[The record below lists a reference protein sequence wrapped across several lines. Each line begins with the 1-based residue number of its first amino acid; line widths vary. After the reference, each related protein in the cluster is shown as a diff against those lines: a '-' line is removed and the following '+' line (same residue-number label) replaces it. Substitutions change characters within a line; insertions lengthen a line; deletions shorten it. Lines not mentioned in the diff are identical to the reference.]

1 MNRLSTFTALG
12 PAVAIALILPALGG
26 CRKTAEG
33 ATNVVVIGAAQPALG
48 DPLGVPAN
56 EGESVLRAATAQG
69 LVRFDA
75 TGQIEPGLAER
86 WNVSNDGL
94 SYIFR
99 LGNGAWPDGRK
110 IMARD
115 IARLI
120 ERQRKAVPDNPTRD
134 ALGAVDEAVAMTD
147 RVIELRLR
155 VPRANLLTLLAQPEF
170 ALIREGLGTGPFKVR
185 EPKVKPPRGEAHPI
199 ELRQQL
205 PGLDGEEGAR
215 EDVTIEAMPAAQAIA
230 AFRDERAALVL
241 GGTVGDLPLVTG
253 AKLPRESLRFD
264 PVAGLF
270 GLVPARG
277 DGPAADPAIRRLLS
291 EALDRPALIASLGV
305 PGLDP
310 RATLLQDGLAGIGT
324 LPQPAW
330 LGQPMAARR
339 AALVAEARR
348 LLPQPK
354 ATGATGATA
363 AEPRH
368 LLVSL
373 PAGPGGDIIL
383 MRLNADWGA
392 LGFEVERAAP
402 GARADF
408 AWIDAVAPS
417 DSPAWFLRQFRCV
430 VKPVCNAPADA
441 LLQQARDAAIAAQRN
456 ALLGEAARLMDADQ
470 LFIAV
475 AAPVRW
481 SLASR
486 AVPGFVENRYARHAL
501 GGLKARAGAGGMQ

>member
-1 MNRLSTFTALG
+1 MSRLSTLKALSSAT
-12 PAVAIALILPALGG
+12 AVALLLSATTG
-26 CRKTAEG
+26 CRKNAEG
-33 ATNVVVIGAAQPALG
+33 VTNVVVIGATQPELG
-48 DPLGVPAN
+48 EPLGIPAN

-120 ERQRKAVPDNPTRD
+120 ERQLKAPGDNMTRD
-134 ALGAVDEAVAMTD
+134 ALGAVNEVVAMTD

-155 VPRANLLTLLAQPEF
+155 VPRSNLLTLLAQPEF

-185 EPKVKPPRGEAHPI
+185 EPKVKPPPGEASPI
-199 ELRQQL
+199 ALRRSL
-205 PGLDGEEGAR
+205 PGVDGEESER
-215 EDVTIEAMPAAQAIA
+215 EDVTLLAMPAAQAIA

-241 GGTVGDLPLVTG
+241 GGTVGDLPLVGG
-253 AKLPRESLRFD
+253 AKLPRGALRFD

-270 GLVPARG
+270 GLAPARL
-277 DGPAADPAIRRLLS
+277 DGPAANPQLRRLLS
-291 EALDRPALIASLGV
+291 QALDRQALIAALGV

-330 LGQPMAARR
+330 LGQPVVARR
-339 AALVAEARR
+339 PALIAEARR
-348 LLPQPK
+348 LLPTPK
-354 ATGATGATA
+354 ATTA
-363 AEPRH
+363 APAPPPEPRR
-368 LLVSL
+368 LLIGL
-373 PAGPGGDIIL
+373 PDGPGGEIIL
-383 MRLNADWGA
+383 MRLNADWGP
-392 LGFEVERAAP
+392 LGFEVERAER
-402 GARADF
+402 GARADLT
-408 AWIDAVAPS
+408 WIDAVAPS
-417 DSPAWFLRQFRCV
+417 DSPAWFLRRFRCAIA
-430 VKPVCNAPADA
+430 PVCTAQADV
-441 LLQQARDAAIAAQRN
+441 LLEQVRDVPIAAQGN
-456 ALLGEAARLMDADQ
+456 ALIGQAARLMDADQ

-481 SLASR
+481 SLVAR
-486 AVPGFVENRYARHAL
+486 TVPGFVENRYARHPL
-501 GGLKARAGAGGMQ
+501 GGLKARAGTGGTQ

>member
-1 MNRLSTFTALG
+1 MKPLSTLRALG
-12 PAVAIALILPALGG
+12 PTAAAILLMSSAAG
-26 CRKTAEG
+26 CRKNAEG
-33 ATNVVVIGAAQPALG
+33 ATDVIVIGTAQPGLG
-48 DPLGVPAN
+48 DPLGIPAN
-56 EGESVLRAATAQG
+56 EGEAVLRAATAQG
-69 LVRFDA
+69 LVRFDP

-86 WNVSNDGL
+86 WNVSDDGL

-115 IARLI
+115 IAKLI
-120 ERQRKAVPDNPTRD
+120 DRQRKASADNATRD

-170 ALIREGLGTGPFKVR
+170 ALIREGLGTGPFAVR
-185 EPKVKPPRGEAHPI
+185 EPKLKPPLGEAHPI
-199 ELRQQL
+199 VLRQQL
-205 PGLDGEEGAR
+205 PGLDGEEGER
-215 EDVTIEAMPAAQAIA
+215 EDVTLEAMPAAQAIA
-230 AFRDERAALVL
+230 AFRDDKAALVL
-241 GGTVGDLPLVTG
+241 GGTVADLPLVNG
-253 AKLPRESLRFD
+253 VKLPRGALRFD

-270 GLVPARG
+270 GLVPARP

-291 EALDRPALIASLGV
+291 QALDRQALIAALGV

-324 LPQPAW
+324 LPQPGW
-330 LGQPMAARR
+330 LGQPIAARR
-339 AALVAEARR
+339 AAVVAEARH
-348 LLPQPK
+348 LLPEPK
-354 ATGATGATA
+354 TA
-363 AEPRH
+363 STTAPEPRH

-373 PAGPGGDIIL
+373 PDGPGGNIIL
-383 MRLNADWGA
+383 MRLNADWGP

-417 DSPAWFLRQFRCV
+417 DSPAWFLRQFRCI
-430 VKPVCNAPADA
+430 VKPVCSAQADT
-441 LLQQARDAAIAAQRN
+441 LLDQARDVAGAAQTN
-456 ALLGEAARLMDADQ
+456 ALLGQAARLMDADQ

-475 AAPVRW
+475 AAPIRW
-481 SLASR
+481 SLVSR
-486 AVPGFVENRYARHAL
+486 AVPGFVENRYARHPL
-501 GGLKARAGAGGMQ
+501 GGLKTRAAPGGLQ